1 MRVTK
6 RFTLLAA
13 VLVALNVFLWIVP
26 AGLALRQS
34 VINQLFGPALIRA
47 EVVDQ
52 TGGTG
57 TQDYRIDRGVVTAA
71 SFAQITL
78 REQDGTVQTIPLAST
93 TRISGLPRQGL
104 SGLTRRPTQVLV
116 IRPANGAATSI
127 DVEGAVSNL
136 QGGGNGRNGRA
147 RSGG

>member
-1 MRVTK
+1 MGVTK

-52 TGGTG
+52 TGQNG
-57 TQDYRIDRGVVTAA
+57 TQDYRIDRGIVTAA
-71 SFAQITL
+71 STLQITL

-104 SGLTRRPTQVLV
+104 SGLLRRPTQVLV

-127 DVEGAVSNL
+127 DVEGAVFNL
-136 QGGGNGRNGRA
+136 QGTGGRRDGRSRD
-147 RSGG
+147 GG